1 MSETEE
7 LIKLGEQY
15 EKEGDKKKAFEVY
28 QRAADLGNS
37 EAFYK
42 LGSYYF
48 SCGGVAKAIEMYQRA
63 ADGGNASGIN
73 ALGVCYFNG
82 VGVPQD
88 KNKAVEMYQRAGDLD
103 NAKALFNL
111 GVCYEKGEGVVQDK
125 TKANDFYQRA
135 ADMGNEGAI
144 EKIGA
149 LKTEVAWCKL
159 SGFGGAKV
167 DADEAV
173 VLLTERVKDK
183 DSEAMWILGI
193 CKEYGRGTRQDIE
206 GAEELYKQSSESGN
220 EVGKILFE
228 KGKALECERGSG
240 KMKIN
245 SL

>member
-7 LIKLGEQY
+7 LIKHGEQY
-15 EKEGDKKKAFEVY
+15 EKEGDKNKAFELY

-63 ADGGNASGIN
+63 ADGGNANGIN

-135 ADMGNEGAI
+135 ADMGNEGAM

-159 SGFGGAKV
+159 SGFGGAKIEV
-167 DADEAV
+167 EKAV
-173 VLLTERVKDK
+173 KLLEERVAAG
-183 DSEAMWILGI
+183 DSEAMWMLGI
-193 CKEYGRGTRQDIE
+193 CREYGRGIEKDVE

-220 EVGKILFE
+220 EIGKFLVE
-228 KGKALECERGSG
+228 KVWLWGRSG
-240 KMKIN
+240 KMKIR